1 MASPTMANH
10 DQLVHRKL
18 ADIREDD
25 MDEIKTGGSETMKV
39 LNSQVHFSSC
49 VDTKSSSLST
59 KSSLSSSPQTGAHSP
74 ADSSSSRQ
82 RRIKNV
88 DEVEQDKINPEID
101 PLLLNEADILDMPR
115 NCAEQVEQFAK
126 YVWESGWRVMPHH
139 ALPNWL
145 RDNDF
150 LLKGHRPPLPSVKEC
165 FKSIF
170 RVHTETGNIWTH
182 LVGAVAFIAIAV
194 YFLTRPNVE
203 VQAQEKLVFGTFF
216 SGAIICL
223 VCSTLFHIFYCHSP
237 SVSKLFN
244 KIDYCGISVLTM
256 GSFVPWLYYAFY
268 CEALPKVVYLILIG
282 ILGSACIVV
291 SLWDKF
297 SEPEFRI
304 IRASMFIGLGLSGVL
319 PAMHYMA
326 TFGSYK
332 AFNVGALGWLIL
344 MAVLYITGACLYA
357 ARIPERFFPGKFDI
371 WFQSHQLFHVFVVAA
386 AYVHYHGITKLASY
400 RLTIGDCL
408 TAHAETD
415 FLIEF

>member
-1 MASPTMANH
+1 MANN
-10 DQLVHRKL
+10 DLLVHRKL

-25 MDEIKTGGSETMKV
+25 IDEIKNGGSETIKV
-39 LNSQVHFSSC
+39 LNSQVHFSPRI
-49 VDTKSSSLST
+49 DTKST
-59 KSSLSSSPQTGAHSP
+59 SLSSSPHTGAHSP

-82 RRIKNV
+82 RRTKNA
-88 DEVEQDKINPEID
+88 DENEQDKINPEID
-101 PLLLNEADILDMPR
+101 PLLLNEADMLDMPK

-194 YFLTRPNVE
+194 YFLTRPDVE

-237 SVSKLFN
+237 KVSKLFN
-244 KIDYCGISVLTM
+244 K
-256 GSFVPWLYYAFY
+256 
-268 CEALPKVVYLILIG
+268 
-282 ILGSACIVV
+282 
-291 SLWDKF
+291 
-297 SEPEFRI
+297 
-304 IRASMFIGLGLSGVL
+304 
-319 PAMHYMA
+319 
-326 TFGSYK
+326 
-332 AFNVGALGWLIL
+332 
-344 MAVLYITGACLYA
+344 
-357 ARIPERFFPGKFDI
+357 
-371 WFQSHQLFHVFVVAA
+371 
-386 AYVHYHGITKLASY
+386 
-400 RLTIGDCL
+400 
-408 TAHAETD
+408 
-415 FLIEF
+415 